1 MKSSASA
8 HVTGQPARTGY
19 VDAGQGVQLFYR
31 IVGAG
36 SETLVVLHGGP
47 GFSMDYLADDL
58 APLAQRHTL
67 LCYDQRGT
75 GKSSLA
81 SGAAALDAQRFVDD
95 LEAVRQHFGLE
106 RLNLLG
112 HSWGAGLAALYAQ
125 RYPQRVARLLI
136 VGGIPLRRSELA
148 RTFQGIA
155 DKRSAE
161 ERARLLAAR
170 DAWLADPGS
179 ASACRAYYSLW
190 YLPFYVDPAAASRS
204 KGDFCSGS
212 PAALRNKVENVD
224 KYTMASLGEY
234 DWRQALHAVTAPSLV
249 IHGTADVIAVEN
261 AREWVAA
268 LPNGTLVLL
277 EGVGHFP
284 YVEAPE
290 AFFTAVERFIEDHPS
305 PLAGEGQGERGYRAP
320 L

>member
-1 MKSSASA
+1 
-8 HVTGQPARTGY
+8 
-19 VDAGQGVQLFYR
+19 
-31 IVGAG
+31 
-36 SETLVVLHGGP
+36 ETLVVLHGGP

-125 RYPQRVARLLI
+125 RYPQRVERLLI

-148 RTFQGIA
+148 STFQGIA

-170 DAWLADPGS
+170 DAWLAD
-179 ASACRAYYSLW
+179 
-190 YLPFYVDPAAASRS
+190 
-204 KGDFCSGS
+204 
-212 PAALRNKVENVD
+212 
-224 KYTMASLGEY
+224 
-234 DWRQALHAVTAPSLV
+234 
-249 IHGTADVIAVEN
+249 
-261 AREWVAA
+261 
-268 LPNGTLVLL
+268 
-277 EGVGHFP
+277 
-284 YVEAPE
+284 
-290 AFFTAVERFIEDHPS
+290 
-305 PLAGEGQGERGYRAP
+305 
-320 L
+320 